1 MGVAEPV
8 TLGGSFPLRRRAIPS
23 PSVGRLE
30 KIGLA
35 VLALP
40 TIGALAV
47 PLLAPH
53 APTLPVAA
61 GPLLKPSAAH
71 LLGTD
76 DLSRDIASRVLYG
89 IRSSWF
95 SAIAVIASGVLIGGL
110 IGLIAGFTGGWV
122 DTGLMRSTDL
132 FLAPPGPIPAIPTA
146 AS

>member
-8 TLGGSFPLRRRAIPS
+8 TLGGTLPLRRRTIPTM
-23 PSVGRLE
+23 SVGRLE

-35 VLALP
+35 VLALT
-40 TIGALAV
+40 TIGALVV

-95 SAIAVIASGVLIGGL
+95 SAIAVIAI
-110 IGLIAGFTGGWV
+110 
-122 DTGLMRSTDL
+122 TGLR
-132 FLAPPGPIPAIPTA
+132 AV
-146 AS
+146 ASYWQSIGFAQIGNRVLRRVRAQP

>member
-1 MGVAEPV
+1 RPRGSHPEVRGARLMGVAEPV

-23 PSVGRLE
+23 LSVGRLE

-35 VLALP
+35 VLALT
-40 TIGALAV
+40 TIGALAA

-76 DLSRDIASRVLYG
+76 DLSRDIASRALYG
-89 IRSSWF
+89 IRSSSF
-95 SAIAVIASGVLIGGL
+95 SAIAAIASGVLIGRL
-110 IGLIAGFTGGWV
+110 IGLVAGVMGGWG
-122 DTGLMRSTDL
+122 DPGLLRITAP
-132 FLAPPGPIPAIPTA
+132 FL
-146 AS
+146 